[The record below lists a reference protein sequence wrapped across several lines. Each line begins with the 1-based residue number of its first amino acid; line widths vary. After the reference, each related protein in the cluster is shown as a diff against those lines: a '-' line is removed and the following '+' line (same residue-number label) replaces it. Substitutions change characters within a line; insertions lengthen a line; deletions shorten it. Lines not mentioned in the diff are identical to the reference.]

1 MESVV
6 EDNSSDVK
14 AMLFCFIDDNNDAI
28 SSSSEQVLDH
38 VFSLSEL
45 FTESPVSSSE
55 QVRDHVFSLSELFTE
70 CPVENVL
77 NDKNK
82 NKNEFK
88 SSSLLGK
95 RKERRENNVGFCKKV
110 KQSTAEEEIRGF
122 LDFAE
127 NQNPSTFCSGGVDD
141 ETMDLDGEQSI
152 LLPDILALNSGLEE
166 GRGFDEGFWSLEG
179 NLGFERASQQMGI
192 LDNTSTEALDL
203 EDGLSYDEML
213 EILCSDDDG
222 DMSIEEFL
230 LLLADIRRLEGH
242 DEENEGAQLYGY
254 LNHE

>member
-6 EDNSSDVK
+6 EDNSSDVE

-82 NKNEFK
+82 NEFK

-122 LDFAE
+122 LDFGE
-127 NQNPSTFCSGGVDD
+127 NQFPRTFCSGGVDD

-152 LLPDILALNSGLEE
+152 LLTDILALNSGLEE

-192 LDNTSTEALDL
+192 LDNISTEALDL

-242 DEENEGAQLYGY
+242 DEENEGAQLHGY

>member
-6 EDNSSDVK
+6 EDNSSDVE

-28 SSSSEQVLDH
+28 SSSSEQVL
-38 VFSLSEL
+38 
-45 FTESPVSSSE
+45 
-55 QVRDHVFSLSELFTE
+55 DHVFSLSELFTE

-95 RKERRENNVGFCKKV
+95 RKRRENNVGFCKKV

-122 LDFAE
+122 LDFGE

-230 LLLADIRRLEGH
+230 LLLADIRRLEGD

>member
-45 FTESPVSSSE
+45 FTE
-55 QVRDHVFSLSELFTE
+55 

-95 RKERRENNVGFCKKV
+95 RKRRENNVGFCKKV

-122 LDFAE
+122 LDFGE

>member
-1 MESVV
+1 
-6 EDNSSDVK
+6 
-14 AMLFCFIDDNNDAI
+14 
-28 SSSSEQVLDH
+28 
-38 VFSLSEL
+38 
-45 FTESPVSSSE
+45 
-55 QVRDHVFSLSELFTE
+55 LFTE

-122 LDFAE
+122 LDFGE

>member
-1 MESVV
+1 
-6 EDNSSDVK
+6 
-14 AMLFCFIDDNNDAI
+14 
-28 SSSSEQVLDH
+28 
-38 VFSLSEL
+38 
-45 FTESPVSSSE
+45 
-55 QVRDHVFSLSELFTE
+55 
-70 CPVENVL
+70 
-77 NDKNK
+77 
-82 NKNEFK
+82 
-88 SSSLLGK
+88 
-95 RKERRENNVGFCKKV
+95 
-110 KQSTAEEEIRGF
+110 
-122 LDFAE
+122 
-127 NQNPSTFCSGGVDD
+127 
-141 ETMDLDGEQSI
+141 LDGEQSI

-230 LLLADIRRLEGH
+230 LLLADIRRLEGD